1 MIVDK
6 STMGLLVELAG
17 AIAIV
22 AGAVAGF
29 HHLLFSIP
37 VGIGLLAIYVGR
49 QIRAGV
55 I

>member
-1 MIVDK
+1 MIEK
-6 STMGLLVELAG
+6 STMGLFVELSG
-17 AIAIV
+17 AVAIL

-37 VGIGLLAIYVGR
+37 VGIGLLAVYVGR
-49 QIRAGV
+49 QIRAGA

>member
-6 STMGLLVELAG
+6 RTIGLFVELAG

-22 AGAVAGF
+22 AGLVAGF
-29 HHLLFSIP
+29 HHLVFSIP

-49 QIRAGV
+49 QIRASV